1 MDPVADDTLPCQAG
15 LCLNDGRRSYL
26 TWCEE
31 LPADDP
37 GGADPGRSDEL
48 ELVRDDGPND
58 TDGVMEGVCG
68 MA

>member
-1 MDPVADDTLPCQAG
+1 MDPVTDDTLPCQAG
-15 LCLNDGRRSYL
+15 LCLNDGRRSYR

-31 LPADDP
+31 LPTDDP